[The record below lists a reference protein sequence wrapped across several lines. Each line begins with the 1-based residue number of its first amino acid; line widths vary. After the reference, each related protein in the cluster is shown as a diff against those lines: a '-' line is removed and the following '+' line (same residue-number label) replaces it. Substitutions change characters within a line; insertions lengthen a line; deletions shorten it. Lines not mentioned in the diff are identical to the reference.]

1 MSAKERKKSFLGKLA
16 SRLSEED
23 FASCFIQLELMVG
36 FYLRQP
42 NEKIF
47 ISKRL
52 SRILINNLSLF
63 FSGCKLIHFHFPS
76 ATSVTTRRPFTIWS
90 HCATFS
96 FMSTDSDKFSC
107 FSLYSCPTWWKSDE
121 SRAIRGFWFSGRPRI
136 HLRHNIDPKSQ
147 LSDDGHYFCRWDWWD
162 FCTFFV
168 FTVYAFLPLFPDW
181 ILFLKIV
188 KTKTRIFVTYH

>member
-1 MSAKERKKSFLGKLA
+1 
-16 SRLSEED
+16 
-23 FASCFIQLELMVG
+23 MVG
-36 FYLRQP
+36 FYLCQP

-63 FSGCKLIHFHFPS
+63 FSGCKLIHFHFPY

-107 FSLYSCPTWWKSDE
+107 FYLCSCPTWWKSDE
-121 SRAIRGFWFSGRPRI
+121 SRAIWRLRLGCWSRI
-136 HLRHNIDPKSQ
+136 NLRHHIDPKSQ
-147 LSDDGHYFCRWDWWD
+147 LSDDGHHFCWWDWWD
-162 FCTFFV
+162 ICTFFV
-168 FTVYAFLPLFPDW
+168 FAVHAFLPLFPDCFP
-181 ILFLKIV
+181 FLIIV
-188 KTKTRIFVTYH
+188 KTKTRFFVTYH